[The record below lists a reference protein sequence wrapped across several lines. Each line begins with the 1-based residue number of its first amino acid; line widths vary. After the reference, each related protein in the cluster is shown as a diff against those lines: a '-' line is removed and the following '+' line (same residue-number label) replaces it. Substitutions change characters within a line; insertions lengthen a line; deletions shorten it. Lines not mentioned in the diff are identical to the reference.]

1 MIRISIAAAS
11 VAMLA
16 ATTLASAQE
25 YNGGPFGIQSVYGN
39 TYNNSYNTYRRP
51 TYNSYETYRR
61 PTYNSYDT
69 YRRPSAESYD
79 TYRRPSYDSGRGY
92 GNTWS
97 SYARQGYSYRC
108 TYRCGDRY

>member
-11 VAMLA
+11 VALLA

-25 YNGGPFGIQSVYGN
+25 YNGGVFGMQSVYGN

-51 TYNSYETYRR
+51 AYNSYNRYNTYSSN
-61 PTYNSYDT
+61 Y
-69 YRRPSAESYD
+69 
-79 TYRRPSYDSGRGY
+79 GRSY

-97 SYARQGYSYRC
+97 SYAKRGYSYRC
-108 TYRCGDRY
+108 TYRCGDKY